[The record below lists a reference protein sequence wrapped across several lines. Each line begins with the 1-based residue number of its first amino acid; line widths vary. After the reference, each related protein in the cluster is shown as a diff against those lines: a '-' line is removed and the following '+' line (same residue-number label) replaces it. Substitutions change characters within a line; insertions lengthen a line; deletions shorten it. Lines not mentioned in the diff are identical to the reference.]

1 MGDDGVTYPSLARVV
16 AVLNGK
22 GGVGKT
28 SITCNCAGQLAR
40 GGFRV
45 LVVDLDVSGNVKLDF
60 GLVDHPDQ
68 DDGRGLVDAVW
79 SNKPLHLIKD
89 ARPDV
94 DVVPGGNSL
103 EILGA
108 LSQMSSAQELPGGS
122 VAAAFAAKLAEI
134 ADDYDLIFLDCP
146 PGNKELQEMAL
157 GAARWVLIPTKT
169 DHASWDGLLKV
180 GPRVKRARK
189 ENPALRY
196 LGVVV
201 FDHNPIA
208 SRLMRTTQER
218 LAEVGETVPL
228 FDSFVRHSQSA
239 AQDCRG
245 RGQLAHELARDVS
258 AQKSDRL
265 EALSNRRARR
275 ASGSNVIDLPVPVQ
289 LSGTA
294 DSVASDYTSLAQEIC
309 ARITEA
315 ENQSRGGAGRSAR

>member
-1 MGDDGVTYPSLARVV
+1 MREDENTYPSLARVV

-28 SITCNCAGQLAR
+28 SITCNCAGQLGQ
-40 GGFRV
+40 GGQRV
-45 LVVDLDVSGNVKLDF
+45 LVVDLDVSGNVKLDL
-60 GLVDHPDQ
+60 GLVDHPDE

-79 SNKPLHLIKD
+79 SNKPLHLITD
-89 ARPDV
+89 ARAGV
-94 DVVPGGNSL
+94 DVIPGGNSL

-122 VAAAFAAKLAEI
+122 VPHAFAAKLSEI

-169 DHASWDGLLKV
+169 DYASWDGLRKV
-180 GPRVKRARK
+180 GPRVKQARK

-201 FDHNPIA
+201 FDHSPNA
-208 SRLMRTTQER
+208 SRLMRNTQER

-228 FDSFVRHSQSA
+228 FDAFVRHSQSA
-239 AQDCRG
+239 AQDCRS

-265 EALSNRRARR
+265 EALSTRRARR
-275 ASGSNVIDLPVPVQ
+275 ATGSNVIELPVPAQ
-289 LSGTA
+289 LSGAA
-294 DSVASDYTSLAQEIC
+294 DSVAADYTALAQEIC
-309 ARITEA
+309 ARISEA
-315 ENQSRGGAGRSAR
+315 ENSGRADAGRSLQ